1 MTVSVTT
8 PVQSGTSTTLGAVQ
22 RPDPST
28 TLNKLKPHTSVTK
41 DFGELRFQA
50 AAALQVQWPAAEQKS
65 PAGESDTRLIAS
77 PYNEAPHLLDLDS
90 LDRQSRL
97 LSLALAFF
105 KPVRDDYATAGYL
118 DSFNWGEVFDLLK
131 AFAAAEGHTWTR
143 QSFYV
148 VSFRS
153 ILLPDVDQDH
163 LYALDAYSHQEAV
176 ASGGLLK
183 YWFGKKDEHERNLA
197 TCEYMSVFEIWM
209 CSMLM
214 HCRYMAQQRGC

>member
-1 MTVSVTT
+1 M
-8 PVQSGTSTTLGAVQ
+8 
-22 RPDPST
+22 
-28 TLNKLKPHTSVTK
+28 TK
-41 DFGELRFQA
+41 DFDELRFQA
-50 AAALQVQWPAAEQKS
+50 AAALQVQWPATEQKS

-118 DSFNWGEVFDLLK
+118 DSFNWSEVFDLLK
-131 AFAAAEGHTWTR
+131 AFAAAEEHTWTR

-183 YWFGKKDEHERNLA
+183 YWFGKKDGHERNLA
-197 TCEYMSVFEIWM
+197 TCEYTRDFKV
-209 CSMLM
+209 
-214 HCRYMAQQRGC
+214 